1 MINYG
6 LLTPSSNG
14 DSIAICGSMLA
25 FSSGLAVFIC
35 LIPQAAGQEGGKN
48 VLAGS
53 A

>member
-6 LLTPSSNG
+6 LLTPSS
-14 DSIAICGSMLA
+14 DRVSIAICGSMLA
-25 FSSGLAVFIC
+25 FTSGFAVFIG
-35 LIPQAAGQEGGKN
+35 LIPQAAGQGGEKD